1 MIANRVAI
9 RWSSAANMPI
19 RSCRFAEI
27 PGFPPVVVED
37 PPGRWRLHPDISSFG
52 ARVFEGERSKRRW
65 RRSQQALVAALE
77 ELSEEHFRV
86 IADPDGLR
94 RLDPA
99 GDSIN
104 EQAQHAGLTNRES
117 PVPVLLRRDEH
128 GLWKMHPFTRVR
140 LKDLWRPP
148 QQ

>member
-1 MIANRVAI
+1 VRATA
-9 RWSSAANMPI
+9 
-19 RSCRFAEI
+19 
-27 PGFPPVVVED
+27 PPDLLVGAVLK
-37 PPGRWRLHPDISSFG
+37 RLSN
-52 ARVFEGERSKRRW
+52 
-65 RRSQQALVAALE
+65 
-77 ELSEEHFRV
+77 LSEQRDSERLARFVARLGPDETALLRHITGID